1 MYRVTYSVM
10 AAALAV
16 GPVFFASAAAQP
28 LAQPRPVAVRPGEFA
43 AVGDV
48 QRFMYEYRMKPSIA
62 RVPGAIRALSR
73 LGTLK
78 DPEGSGI
85 YLGFIA
91 GVIGSNPAKADDIIA
106 KTLPLTPQDQWVLVR
121 AIAYSG
127 HPQWRRLMEKFI
139 ARMPTRAVMAHEY
152 LSGKLPSLDD
162 MALDDPEKTFLQKIN
177 VFSKTVPGKPT
188 LAKSPELLDVMWGYY
203 FATGSYKPILRIIA
217 MLPWSKDRD
226 SIEKLTLGSTAKYTL
241 ANYAAREP
249 DLLEMLKRAAI
260 DQPKNVE
267 PVLQEV
273 IHAAETVNVA
283 ALHREQQAA
292 VEELR
297 AKGPGSKRDLS
308 TWGQVGVGA
317 IAIGCVAAA
326 ALGQVEIG
334 IPCVIGGSVS
344 SAALNFWQKQ

>member
-1 MYRVTYSVM
+1 MYRVTLRM
-10 AAALAV
+10 IAALVIA
-16 GPVFFASAAAQP
+16 PALAASAAAMP
-28 LAQPRPVAVRPGEFA
+28 PPAVARPGEFMS
-43 AVGDV
+43 VTDV
-48 QRFMYEYRMKPSIA
+48 QKFMYEYRQKPSLA
-62 RVPGAIRALSR
+62 RVPAAVKALSR

-85 YLGFIA
+85 YLGFMA
-91 GVIGSNPAKADDIIA
+91 GVIGTNPRKAEDIIN

-127 HPQWRRLMEKFI
+127 HPEWKGLLQKFVD
-139 ARMPTRAVMAHEY
+139 RMPARAVMAHEY
-152 LSGKLPSLDD
+152 LSGTQPSLDE
-162 MALDDPEKTFLQKIN
+162 MALEEPDKSFFQK
-177 VFSKTVPGKPT
+177 VGGYFKKPPPGKPT
-188 LAKSPELLDVMWGYY
+188 LDKNPELLDVLWGYY

-226 SIEKLTLGSTAKYTL
+226 SVEKLTLGSTAKYTL

-249 DLLEMLKRAAI
+249 DLLDMLKRSA
-260 DQPKNVE
+260 DQQPKNIE
-267 PVLQEV
+267 PILREV

-283 ALHREQQAA
+283 ALHREQTAA
-292 VEELR
+292 VEKLKRE
-297 AKGPGSKRDLS
+297 GPASKKELS

-317 IAIGCVAAA
+317 IAVGCVAAA

-344 SAALNFWQKQ
+344 SGALSLWERQKD